1 MDAEGTA
8 WAAGFFD
15 GEGSINIVRQKKA
28 KPLETVHH
36 ALLVSVSQV
45 DPRPLQYLQENFGG
59 SIYTRKFKK
68 AEWKIAHNWAI
79 RSQQAEDFLRTIRP
93 YARVKGEQI
102 DIALAFREIKAN
114 GGRYQGV
121 DTQANEAREVMKGR
135 LQDSR

>member
-1 MDAEGTA
+1 MDSEGTA

-15 GEGSINIVRQKKA
+15 GEGSINIVRQKRA
-28 KPLETVHH
+28 HGETINHQ
-36 ALLVSVSQV
+36 LLVSVSQV
-45 DPRPLQYLQENFGG
+45 DPRPLQYLQEHFGG

-68 AEWKIAHNWAI
+68 AEHKIANSWSI
-79 RSQQAEDFLRTIRP
+79 RTQQAEDFLRAIRP
-93 YARVKGEQI
+93 YVRVKGEQI

-121 DTQANEAREVMKGR
+121 DAQANDAREVMKSR